1 MYWLNI
7 LLIIFGTGLT
17 AAILIQSRSAG
28 MSGAFGGG
36 AEGFHI
42 RRGSEKTIFRLTII
56 LAGLFL
62 ITAAAHLFVQ

>member
-1 MYWLNI
+1 MNWLNI
-7 LLIIFGTGLT
+7 LIIIFGTCLT

-42 RRGSEKTIFRLTII
+42 RRGSEKTIFRLSIV
-56 LAGLFL
+56 LAILFL
-62 ITAAAHLFVQ
+62 ITAAAHLFIQ